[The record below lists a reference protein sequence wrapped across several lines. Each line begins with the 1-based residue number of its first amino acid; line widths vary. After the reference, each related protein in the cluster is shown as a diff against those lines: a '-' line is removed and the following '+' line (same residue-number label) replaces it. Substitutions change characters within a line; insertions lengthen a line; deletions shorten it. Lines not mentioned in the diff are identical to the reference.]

1 MARRFSFFEE
11 ALLVFEAQD
20 QNVEQYRKVLA
31 AIQKVTQCHQIIYDG
46 KKKKK
51 IITTQTSLDSFFKTV
66 DRIES
71 SKKLEPVPSMSGMSE
86 IEACPM
92 SPERES
98 EELWL
103 EVCNFLQEA
112 VIKTIL
118 KKRNAKRQKWLSEEA
133 LLRKEEN

>member
-46 KKKKK
+46 KKKK

-86 IEACPM
+86 I
-92 SPERES
+92 SPWPPS
-98 EELWL
+98 PI
-103 EVCNFLQEA
+103 A
-112 VIKTIL
+112 DHIL
-118 KKRNAKRQKWLSEEA
+118 SPTSSPSSSQ
-133 LLRKEEN
+133 